1 MNDNNINDLIEKAK
15 ANSNIET
22 IQKVVPIKK
31 KVVDEVQFSF
41 YLNKKVLKK
50 IKLLAL
56 NENES
61 IKSIIGKAL
70 ENYIEKNK
78 KMTNL

>member
-1 MNDNNINDLIEKAK
+1 MKDNNINDLIEKAK
-15 ANSNIET
+15 ANSNAET

>member
-15 ANSNIET
+15 ANSNAET